1 MRYSRLECT
10 VSPVS
15 TALWIVNIARRG
27 AFLLLSGAIISC
39 LLVWQSPGAG
49 EGKLEPLWSYG
60 SALFGERSV
69 GDTTDDV
76 VSAVAPVTHD
86 FSVSDHVPRAVPLAK
101 AAVRLHVTRYP
112 LIPQGPPGLV

>member
-1 MRYSRLECT
+1 
-10 VSPVS
+10 VS
-15 TALWIVNIARRG
+15 TAHWIANIPRRG

-39 LLVWQSPGAG
+39 LLVWKSPGAG
-49 EGKLEPLWSYG
+49 EGKLEPLWSFG
-60 SALFGERSV
+60 SALLGERPV

-76 VSAVAPVTHD
+76 MPDAAPVAHD
-86 FSVSDHVPRAVPLAK
+86 FSISHHVLHTVPLAE